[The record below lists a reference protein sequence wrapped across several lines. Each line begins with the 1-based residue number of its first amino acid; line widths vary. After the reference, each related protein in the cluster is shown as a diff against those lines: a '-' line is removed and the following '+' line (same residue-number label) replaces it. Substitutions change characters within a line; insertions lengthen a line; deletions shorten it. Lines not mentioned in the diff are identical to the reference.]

1 MLIVISS
8 PSLLPLPPSPW
19 PSSLLVAYHSRRTCH
34 RPRHRCDRGRSP
46 CSAMPPPAMRRV
58 LTKDIRRLGGWLLPR
73 RRASP
78 PALSTLGT
86 TINAR
91 RCAQCAC
98 PRIDPFLTCL
108 GGYLLNGSNRFVLRW
123 RVIADVTLVRSNF
136 FHFSCVLICA
146 TLKLV
151 RKTVSEHRLV
161 MYQSNQKGLFCKI
174 GYSLEV
180 LD

>member
-1 MLIVISS
+1 L
-8 PSLLPLPPSPW
+8 PSPPSPD
-19 PSSLLVAYHSRRTCH
+19 

-46 CSAMPPPAMRRV
+46 CSAMPLPAMRRV
-58 LTKDIRRLGGWLLPR
+58 LTKDIQRLGGWLSPC

-91 RCAQCAC
+91 RCTRCAH
-98 PRIDPFLTCL
+98 PRVDPFLTCL
-108 GGYLLNGSNRFVLRW
+108 GRYLLNGSNRLVRRW

-136 FHFSCVLICA
+136 YHFSCAQVVRA

-161 MYQSNQKGLFCKI
+161 IYQSNQ
-174 GYSLEV
+174 
-180 LD
+180 